1 MPGTGWNKTRSK
13 RQSRD
18 DGKLHTKRLPP
29 PLSWWRPKGSFSH
42 SNPSQQRGQRTHWPD
57 VILGLVSFVPTW
69 QSAAEVASS
78 DVHFPPWLRCRRW
91 TISGQRQNREHG
103 GGCMLKKHA
112 RVGLPITAAISMLL
126 GGLQPTQLGRAEALL
141 TRERLIRLLA
151 AAVGCWERPCGLPS
165 LLMNPTRTASSSA
178 ASTCEWCPDR
188 ECYHRMSRC

>member
-1 MPGTGWNKTRSK
+1 MCMYRGARAVYKCQVLDGTRHDPN
-13 RQSRD
+13 
-18 DGKLHTKRLPP
+18 GKIVMMANCIPSASPP

-112 RVGLPITAAISMLL
+112 RGRSSNHSRHLDAAWRLTTYTA
-126 GGLQPTQLGRAEALL
+126 GQG
-141 TRERLIRLLA
+141 
-151 AAVGCWERPCGLPS
+151 
-165 LLMNPTRTASSSA
+165 
-178 ASTCEWCPDR
+178 
-188 ECYHRMSRC
+188 